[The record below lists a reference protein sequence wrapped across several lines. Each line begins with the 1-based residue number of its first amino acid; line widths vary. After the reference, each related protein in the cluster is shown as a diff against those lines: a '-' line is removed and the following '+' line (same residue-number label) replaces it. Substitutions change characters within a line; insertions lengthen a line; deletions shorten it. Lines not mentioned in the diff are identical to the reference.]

1 MTKLTYSQLKNL
13 PQYQTAHKMYYKK
26 YPICVRFSRP
36 LQDVSLW
43 GRTEWTEARTESV
56 KKTSEIKRWLRKC
69 CDFDYRTRYDYH
81 FAIYLKDI
89 EALDKIYQRY
99 KKEITVIEAPAT
111 ESHRDMMIEDLNITV
126 REKLFYSDYRYKIS
140 SYLYRNN
147 MDVWLEMIDVIESS
161 FQEESYR
168 MNPTLRNYAENKK
181 LDEKLQSGSQT
192 RSLRMR
198 RWLPFSGTATVY
210 LKEYDDVCTLHMM
223 FKNVISSTTKIVL
236 KNEL

>member
-1 MTKLTYSQLKNL
+1 
-13 PQYQTAHKMYYKK
+13 MYYKT
-26 YPICVRFSRP
+26 YPICVRFTR
-36 LQDVSLW
+36 SLW
-43 GRTEWTEARTESV
+43 DSEEWTKARTESV
-56 KKTSEIKRWLRKC
+56 KKASEVKRWLRKC
-69 CDFDYRTRYDYH
+69 CDFDYRTRGRYDYH

-140 SYLYRNN
+140 SYLYRND
-147 MDVWLEMIDVIESS
+147 MDVWLEMIDVIKNS
-161 FQEESYR
+161 FEEESYR
-168 MNPTLRNYAENKK
+168 MNPTLRNYVENKK
-181 LDEKLQSGSQT
+181 LDEKLQSRPQTGS
-192 RSLRMR
+192 LIMR

-236 KNEL
+236 KSEL